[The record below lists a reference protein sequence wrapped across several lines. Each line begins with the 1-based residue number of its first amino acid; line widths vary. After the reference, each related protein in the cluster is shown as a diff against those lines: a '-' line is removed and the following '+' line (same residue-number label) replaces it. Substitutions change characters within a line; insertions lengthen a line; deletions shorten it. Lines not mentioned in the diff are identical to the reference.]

1 MNAYLSIINEPLF
14 ENIALKNSE
23 WSQFWLKCEDVQN
36 KEINWVEI
44 SSYHPIVFVI
54 ELLSQ
59 KRNGFLLSDG

>member
-1 MNAYLSIINEPLF
+1 MNTYLSIINEPLF

-23 WSQFWLKCEDVQN
+23 WSQFWLKCKDVQN

-54 ELLSQ
+54 ELLSRT
-59 KRNGFLLSDG
+59 KRNVFKQ